1 MAGCS
6 AIKANGERCRG
17 IAATGSEWCPAHD
30 PSRKE
35 ARKRAASKAARSRHG
50 GQIGELKDTLA
61 MLYQEVRGGA
71 ISPKVGA
78 VLNQILNARI
88 RLVETEMRVREQE
101 ELLERIAAL
110 EERYANNPTGRTGT
124 WGS

>member
-17 IAATGSEWCPAHD
+17 IAATGSDFCPAHD

-61 MLYQEVRGGA
+61 TLYEEVRGGTVE
-71 ISPKVGA
+71 PKRGA
-78 VLNQILNARI
+78 VLNQIVNARI

-101 ELLERIAAL
+101 EIITRLEQL
-110 EERYANNPTGRTGT
+110 EQSYNSGGVRS
-124 WGS
+124 WG